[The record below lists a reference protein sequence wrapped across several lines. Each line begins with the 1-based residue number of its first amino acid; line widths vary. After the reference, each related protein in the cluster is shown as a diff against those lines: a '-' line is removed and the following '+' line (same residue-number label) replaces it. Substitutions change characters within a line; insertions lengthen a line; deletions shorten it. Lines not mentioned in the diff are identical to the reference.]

1 MSTLALPPDK
11 PTPAHTQAG
20 APLRLLLAAR
30 LAPAPVAHGDGVVVR
45 SPRGEID
52 AALCLF
58 TRAPRVKER
67 LPTAR
72 RKVPPLFARASAARS
87 AASRSAAASAARCSS
102 RLAAAAAA
110 SATCS
115 QQAP

>member
-1 MSTLALPPDK
+1 MSNLALPPDK

-30 LAPAPVAHGDGVVVR
+30 LAPAPVAHGDGMVVR

-52 AALCLF
+52 AALCLL

-87 AASRSAAASAARCSS
+87 AAASAARCSS